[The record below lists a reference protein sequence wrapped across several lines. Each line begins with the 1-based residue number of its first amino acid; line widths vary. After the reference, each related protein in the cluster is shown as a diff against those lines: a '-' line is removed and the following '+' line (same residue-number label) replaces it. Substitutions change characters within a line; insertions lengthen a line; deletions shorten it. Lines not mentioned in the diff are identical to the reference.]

1 MKLNAKLIIAI
12 LLLINPLTFWGQRRN
27 TYEAK
32 AGNSPVV
39 RTKYYSS
46 NSKQDFDNPLGY
58 LYLVA
63 GVGTNI
69 LNGDN
74 GNKYQPGFTGNAA
87 IGWQIHEWVGIE
99 GKLGYSTFGGNFNN
113 VKDHFSNAFE
123 TNINLMV
130 NLTSIIFGVYNNLK
144 FDVIPHVGWG
154 QVQSRGRVVYEDG
167 SLTSY
172 GYENYQEHNNTLVDG
187 LVFGRFEPNGGGIGG
202 RVVARAMSAGI
213 LFNYIIND
221 ELKVG
226 LDIISTRADT
236 DRFDAIPA
244 GYHYDWYT
252 TFNIRAQYKLKVI
265 KKDNTDPCDNAFG
278 EYGRGRR

>member
-58 LYLVA
+58 LYLAA

-74 GNKYQPGFTGNAA
+74 GNGYQPGFTGNAA

-99 GKLGYSTFGGNFNN
+99 AEASWEIWNN
-113 VKDHFSNAFE
+113 S
-123 TNINLMV
+123 
-130 NLTSIIFGVYNNLK
+130 
-144 FDVIPHVGWG
+144 
-154 QVQSRGRVVYEDG
+154 
-167 SLTSY
+167 
-172 GYENYQEHNNTLVDG
+172 
-187 LVFGRFEPNGGGIGG
+187 
-202 RVVARAMSAGI
+202 
-213 LFNYIIND
+213 
-221 ELKVG
+221 
-226 LDIISTRADT
+226 
-236 DRFDAIPA
+236 
-244 GYHYDWYT
+244 
-252 TFNIRAQYKLKVI
+252 
-265 KKDNTDPCDNAFG
+265 
-278 EYGRGRR
+278 